1 MTSNDRTAKR
11 APAEKGGGSGGGKGK
26 RGRFSVFLLLL
37 AGLALLSVVGALL
50 TLFTVQQT
58 EQVLIVRFGEVQREI
73 FTPGL
78 RAKVPLIDNVVTYDK
93 RTLDIDPPPFEVL
106 LTDKKRIAVDAF
118 ARYRIVHPKV
128 YYQRIRNETRLRDRF
143 GKNINAALQRVIAT
157 VSLDTLLSSQR
168 EAIMN
173 EIREEVRKSAES
185 FGVEVI
191 DVRIGR
197 TDLPDDTSQA
207 VFERM
212 RTEREREARELRA
225 QGNESARK
233 IRAQADKEK
242 EIILADATR
251 QSDILRGKGEAAR
264 NRLLGRA
271 FSRDPAFF
279 EFNKS
284 LEVYRKSI
292 EGGETTIIL
301 SPESEFFRYF
311 NRSR

>member
-1 MTSNDRTAKR
+1 MTSSERTAPR
-11 APAEKGGGSGGGKGK
+11 AAASGSSKGSGKRKG
-26 RGRFSVFLLLL
+26 RGLSVFLLLL
-37 AGLALLSVVGALL
+37 GGIVLFSALAALM
-50 TLFTVQQT
+50 TLFTVKQT

-78 RAKVPLIDNVVTYDK
+78 RVKVPLIDNIVIYDK

-118 ARYRIVHPKV
+118 ARYRIVQPKI
-128 YYQRIRNETRLRDRF
+128 YYQRIFNETRLRDRF

-197 TDLPDDTSQA
+197 TDLPEDTSQA

-225 QGNESARK
+225 QGNESAQK

-251 QSDILRGKGEAAR
+251 QSSILRGKGEATR

-284 LEVYRKSI
+284 LEVYKKSI

>member
-1 MTSNDRTAKR
+1 MTANDRTAQK
-11 APAEKGGGSGGGKGK
+11 ATVAKKGGGKG
-26 RGRFSVFLLLL
+26 RGISVFLLLL
-37 AGLALLSVVGALL
+37 AGLLLLSAVGALL

-58 EQVLIVRFGEVQREI
+58 EQVLIVRFGEVRREI

-78 RAKVPLIDNVVTYDK
+78 RVKVPLIDNIVTYDK

-106 LTDKKRIAVDAF
+106 LTDKKRIAIDAF
-118 ARYRIVHPKV
+118 ARYRIVQPKI

-157 VSLDTLLSSQR
+157 VSLDTVLSSQR
-168 EAIMN
+168 EMIMN

-197 TDLPDDTSQA
+197 TDLPEDTSQA

-242 EIILADATR
+242 EIILANATR
-251 QSDILRGKGEAAR
+251 QSSILRGKGEAAR

-292 EGGETTIIL
+292 EGGDTTIIL
-301 SPESEFFRYF
+301 SPDSEFFRYF

>member
-1 MTSNDRTAKR
+1 MTSNERTTSR
-11 APAEKGGGSGGGKGK
+11 AAASGSGKGSGK
-26 RGRFSVFLLLL
+26 RKGRGISVFLLLL
-37 AGLALLSVVGALL
+37 GGILLLSLIGGLM
-50 TLFTVQQT
+50 TLFTVKQT

-78 RAKVPLIDNVVTYDK
+78 QVKVPMIDNVVIYDK

-118 ARYRIVHPKV
+118 ARYRIVQPKI
-128 YYQRIRNETRLRDRF
+128 YYQRIFNETRLRDRF

-173 EIREEVRKSAES
+173 QIREEVRKSAES

-197 TDLPDDTSQA
+197 TDLPEDTSQA

-225 QGNESARK
+225 QGNESAQK

-251 QSDILRGKGEAAR
+251 QSSILRGKGEATR

-284 LEVYRKSI
+284 LEVYKKSI
-292 EGGETTIIL
+292 ESGETTIIL

>member
-1 MTSNDRTAKR
+1 MTTSEGTIRR
-11 APAEKGGGSGGGKGK
+11 ATVGKGK
-26 RGRFSVFLLLL
+26 KRGGKRLFVFLMLL
-37 AGLALLSVVGALL
+37 AGLALLSILGALL

-58 EQVLIVRFGEVQREI
+58 EQVLIVRFGEVQQEI
-73 FTPGL
+73 FEPGL
-78 RAKVPLIDNVVTYDK
+78 RVKMPFIDNVVSYDK
-93 RTLDIDPPPFEVL
+93 RTLDLDPPPFEVL

-118 ARYRIVHPKV
+118 ARYRIVRPKV
-128 YYQRIRNETRLRDRF
+128 YYQRIRTESRLRDRF

-157 VSLDTLLSSQR
+157 VSLDTVLSSQR

-173 EIREEVRKSAES
+173 QIREEVRKSAES

-212 RTEREREARELRA
+212 RTERGREARELRA

-251 QSDILRGKGEAAR
+251 KSDILRGKGEAAR

-284 LEVYRKSI
+284 LEVYKKSI

-301 SPESEFFRYF
+301 SPDSEFFRYF

>member
-1 MTSNDRTAKR
+1 MTSSDRTTPKATADK
-11 APAEKGGGSGGGKGK
+11 KGDKGRK
-26 RGRFSVFLLLL
+26 SAGLSVFLLLL
-37 AGLALLSVVGALL
+37 GGVALLSVIGALL
-50 TLFTVQQT
+50 SLFTVKQT
-58 EQVLIVRFGEVQREI
+58 DQVLIVRFGEVQREI

-78 RAKVPLIDNVVTYDK
+78 RVKMPLIDNVVTYDK
-93 RTLDIDPPPFEVL
+93 RTLDLDPPPFEVL

-118 ARYRIVHPKV
+118 ARYRIVRPKV

-173 EIREEVRKSAES
+173 EIREEVRTSAES

-271 FSRDPAFF
+271 FSRDPSFF

-284 LEVYRKSI
+284 LEVYKKSI

-301 SPESEFFRYF
+301 SPDSEFFRYF